1 MLANV
6 NLQGK
11 QHDLQA
17 TEVNT
22 QDSHSTQII
31 VLCNTNFKNTTDTN
45 LAFSM
50 LQGVLPEH
58 VFTAYTLK
66 KELGGFG
73 KCSSTGDWYGGETP
87 DMNCQEE
94 CCPIRWW
101 AGNRQRLQATRQRS

>member
-50 LQGVLPEH
+50 LQ
-58 VFTAYTLK
+58 
-66 KELGGFG
+66 
-73 KCSSTGDWYGGETP
+73 
-87 DMNCQEE
+87 
-94 CCPIRWW
+94 
-101 AGNRQRLQATRQRS
+101 